1 MVVAQM
7 APAKAVNQCFCN
19 VMNLWLFFIP
29 EPNYQQIFD
38 DYLHEAKKM
47 YVLPEFPGI

>member
-1 MVVAQM
+1 MTTTHTSPV
-7 APAKAVNQCFCN
+7 KAMNQSFCN

-29 EPNYQQIFD
+29 EPNYQQMFD